1 MIQPHYD
8 IHHSAKYATDLP
20 QPPQTCPQPIK
31 FKLENSKLGPTQTA
45 TVAAHNTQKSSP
57 TPFPSNYFVC
67 RTSKQLLSSFLEQNR
82 THISEHIVDG
92 ENVQL
97 PSSSLTSVNTSGRLP
112 FSPSTCPTSRSA
124 RVSVGSTLV
133 PTPIS
138 PPGTAN
144 LRSFC
149 SAYSD
154 KIFEKIG
161 SHCGC
166 RR

>member
-1 MIQPHYD
+1 M
-8 IHHSAKYATDLP
+8 
-20 QPPQTCPQPIK
+20 
-31 FKLENSKLGPTQTA
+31 
-45 TVAAHNTQKSSP
+45 
-57 TPFPSNYFVC
+57 
-67 RTSKQLLSSFLEQNR
+67 
-82 THISEHIVDG
+82 
-92 ENVQL
+92 
-97 PSSSLTSVNTSGRLP
+97 NTSGRLP
-112 FSPSTCPTSRSA
+112 LSPSTCPTSRSA

-161 SHCGC
+161 SHCMKKHEAQTHGTAYI
-166 RR
+166 RDKSSQKYHQLVKIGREGAREGGKTAGERV